1 MKNFT
6 VKNFTVKNFIVNSG
20 FRFQFRAGR
29 AGPVSL
35 IFALA
40 LCISSGLAAFWPGQ
54 LAAQQSAEM
63 PEIPVAS
70 LNGETL
76 YLRELVR
83 LAEQLPAEY
92 QQIPF
97 AQLYGQL
104 IDELIDTRL
113 AAAAGRAAAID
124 QRPEVAVAVKLTV
137 DKLLAEIWLGQALSD
152 QVDEAAIGKAYDA
165 YVADTGSR
173 EEVNAAHILVE
184 DEQTAAEIISA
195 LEGGADFA
203 SLAKEKSTGPS
214 GPNGGDLGYFK
225 RGAMVPA
232 FESAAFALE
241 VGAFTKQPVQTQF
254 GWHIIQ
260 LKDRRTA
267 EPQPLAEMA
276 GQLSQTLQRQALMRV
291 LEQLRAGAE
300 ISTRSFEEVRAEIEA
315 AQTGN
320 SAQTDNSEK
329 GGAN

>member
-1 MKNFT
+1 MKNFL
-6 VKNFTVKNFIVNSG
+6 VHSG
-20 FRFQFRAGR
+20 LQFPFRTGR
-29 AGPVSL
+29 VSPVSL

-40 LCISSGLAAFWPGQ
+40 LGISTSLASFWPGQ
-54 LAAQQSAEM
+54 LAAQQAGDL
-63 PEIPVAS
+63 PEIPVAT

-97 AQLYGQL
+97 AQLYSQL

-113 AAAAGRAAAID
+113 AAAASREAAID
-124 QRPEVAVAVKLTV
+124 QRPEVAVAVKLSV
-137 DKLLAEIWLGQALSD
+137 DKLLAEVWLGQALTE

-173 EEVNAAHILVE
+173 EEVNAAHILVA
-184 DEQTAAEIISA
+184 DEQTAKEIISA
-195 LEGGADFA
+195 LDGGADFA

-225 RGAMVPA
+225 RGAMVPG
-232 FESAAFALE
+232 FESAAFALD
-241 VGAFTKQPVQTQF
+241 VGAYSKEPVQTQF

-267 EPQPLAEMA
+267 EPQPLADMA
-276 GQLSQTLQRQALMRV
+276 GQLRQTLQRQALVRV

-300 ISTRSFEEVRAEIEA
+300 ISTRDFEEVRAEIEA
-315 AQTGN
+315 AQT
-320 SAQTDNSEK
+320 DNDAKS
-329 GGAN
+329 GAN

>member
-1 MKNFT
+1 
-6 VKNFTVKNFIVNSG
+6 
-20 FRFQFRAGR
+20 
-29 AGPVSL
+29 
-35 IFALA
+35 
-40 LCISSGLAAFWPGQ
+40 
-54 LAAQQSAEM
+54 M

-83 LAEQLPAEY
+83 LAEQLPAQY

-113 AAAAGRAAAID
+113 AATAGREAAID
-124 QRPEVAVAVKLTV
+124 QRPEVAVAVRLTI
-137 DKLLAEIWLGQALSD
+137 DKLVAEIWLGQALSE

-165 YVADTGSR
+165 YVADAGSR

-184 DEQTAAEIISA
+184 DEQTAKDIITA
-195 LEGGADFA
+195 LDGGAEFA

-225 RGAMVPA
+225 RGAMVPG
-232 FESAAFALE
+232 FENAAFALE
-241 VGAFTKQPVQTQF
+241 VGAYTKEPVQTQF
-254 GWHIIQ
+254 GWHIIE

-267 EPQPLAEMA
+267 EPMPLAEMA
-276 GQLSQTLQRQALMRV
+276 GQLRQTLQRQALVRV
-291 LEQLRAGAE
+291 LEQLRVGAE

-320 SAQTDNSEK
+320 DAK

>member
-1 MKNFT
+1 MKNFL
-6 VKNFTVKNFIVNSG
+6 VHSG
-20 FRFQFRAGR
+20 LQFPFRTGR
-29 AGPVSL
+29 VSPVSL

-40 LCISSGLAAFWPGQ
+40 LGVSTSLASFWPGQ
-54 LAAQQSAEM
+54 LAAQQAGDL
-63 PEIPVAS
+63 PEIPVAT

-92 QQIPF
+92 QQISF
-97 AQLYGQL
+97 AQLYSQL

-113 AAAAGRAAAID
+113 AAAASREAAID
-124 QRPEVAVAVKLTV
+124 QRPEVAVAVKLSV
-137 DKLLAEIWLGQALSD
+137 DKLLAEVWLGQALTE

-173 EEVNAAHILVE
+173 EEVNAAHILVA
-184 DEQTAAEIISA
+184 DEQTAKEIISA
-195 LEGGADFA
+195 LDGGADFA

-225 RGAMVPA
+225 RGAMVPG
-232 FESAAFALE
+232 FESAAFALD
-241 VGAFTKQPVQTQF
+241 VGAYSKEPVQTQF

-267 EPQPLAEMA
+267 EPQPLADMA
-276 GQLSQTLQRQALMRV
+276 GQLRQTLQRQALVRV

-300 ISTRSFEEVRAEIEA
+300 ISTRDFEEVRAEIEA
-315 AQTGN
+315 AQT
-320 SAQTDNSEK
+320 DNDAKS
-329 GGAN
+329 GAN

>member
-1 MKNFT
+1 MTNFT
-6 VKNFTVKNFIVNSG
+6 LRRG
-20 FRFQFRAGR
+20 FRFHFRAGR
-29 AGPVSL
+29 AGPISL
-35 IFALA
+35 IFATA
-40 LCISSGLAAFWPGQ
+40 LGLSTGLAAFWPGQ
-54 LAAQQSAEM
+54 LAAQQADNM

-83 LAEQLPAEY
+83 LAEQLPAQY

-113 AAAAGRAAAID
+113 AATAGREAAID
-124 QRPEVAVAVKLTV
+124 QRPEVAVAVRLTI
-137 DKLLAEIWLGQALSD
+137 DKLVAEIWLGQALSE

-165 YVADTGSR
+165 YVADAGSR

-184 DEQTAAEIISA
+184 DEQTAKDIITA
-195 LEGGADFA
+195 LDGGAKFA

-225 RGAMVPA
+225 RGAMVPG
-232 FESAAFALE
+232 FENAAFALE
-241 VGAFTKQPVQTQF
+241 VGAYTKEPVQTQF
-254 GWHIIQ
+254 GWHIIE

-267 EPQPLAEMA
+267 EPMPLAEMA
-276 GQLSQTLQRQALMRV
+276 GQLRQTLQRQALVRV
-291 LEQLRAGAE
+291 LEQLRVGAE

-320 SAQTDNSEK
+320 DAK

>member
-1 MKNFT
+1 MTNFT
-6 VKNFTVKNFIVNSG
+6 LRRG
-20 FRFQFRAGR
+20 FRFHFRAGR
-29 AGPVSL
+29 AGPISL
-35 IFALA
+35 IFATA
-40 LCISSGLAAFWPGQ
+40 LGLSTGLAAFWPGQ
-54 LAAQQSAEM
+54 LAAQQADNM

-83 LAEQLPAEY
+83 LAEQLPAQY

-113 AAAAGRAAAID
+113 AATAGREAAID
-124 QRPEVAVAVKLTV
+124 QRPEVAVAVRLTI
-137 DKLLAEIWLGQALSD
+137 DKLVAEIWLGQALSE

-165 YVADTGSR
+165 YVADAGSR

-184 DEQTAAEIISA
+184 DEQTAKDIITA
-195 LEGGADFA
+195 LDGGAEFA

-225 RGAMVPA
+225 RGAMVPG
-232 FESAAFALE
+232 FENAAFALE
-241 VGAFTKQPVQTQF
+241 VGAYTKEPVQTQF
-254 GWHIIQ
+254 GWHIIE

-267 EPQPLAEMA
+267 EPMPLAEMA
-276 GQLSQTLQRQALMRV
+276 GQLRQTLQRQALVRV
-291 LEQLRAGAE
+291 LEQLRVGAE

-320 SAQTDNSEK
+320 DAK

>member
-1 MKNFT
+1 MKNFL
-6 VKNFTVKNFIVNSG
+6 VHSG
-20 FRFQFRAGR
+20 LQFPFRTGR
-29 AGPVSL
+29 VSPVSL

-40 LCISSGLAAFWPGQ
+40 LGVSTSLASFWPGQ
-54 LAAQQSAEM
+54 LAAQQAGDL
-63 PEIPVAS
+63 PEIPVAT

-97 AQLYGQL
+97 AQLYSQL

-113 AAAAGRAAAID
+113 AAAASREAAID
-124 QRPEVAVAVKLTV
+124 QRPEVAVAVKLSV
-137 DKLLAEIWLGQALSD
+137 DKLLAEVWLGQALTE

-173 EEVNAAHILVE
+173 EEVNAAHILVA
-184 DEQTAAEIISA
+184 DEQTAKEIISA
-195 LEGGADFA
+195 LDGGADFA

-225 RGAMVPA
+225 RGAMVPG
-232 FESAAFALE
+232 FESAAFALD
-241 VGAFTKQPVQTQF
+241 VGAYSKEPVQTQF

-267 EPQPLAEMA
+267 EPQPLADMA
-276 GQLSQTLQRQALMRV
+276 GQLRQTLQRQALVRV

-300 ISTRSFEEVRAEIEA
+300 ISTRDFEEVRAEIEA
-315 AQTGN
+315 AQT
-320 SAQTDNSEK
+320 DNDAKS
-329 GGAN
+329 GAN

>member
-1 MKNFT
+1 MTNFT
-6 VKNFTVKNFIVNSG
+6 LRRG
-20 FRFQFRAGR
+20 FRFHFRAGR
-29 AGPVSL
+29 AGPISL
-35 IFALA
+35 IFATA
-40 LCISSGLAAFWPGQ
+40 LGLSTGLAAFWPGQ
-54 LAAQQSAEM
+54 LAAQQASQQADNM

-83 LAEQLPAEY
+83 LAEQLPAQY

-113 AAAAGRAAAID
+113 AATAGREAAID
-124 QRPEVAVAVKLTV
+124 QRPEVAVAVRLTI
-137 DKLLAEIWLGQALSD
+137 DKLVAEIWLGQALSE

-165 YVADTGSR
+165 YVADAGSR

-184 DEQTAAEIISA
+184 DEQTAKDIITA
-195 LEGGADFA
+195 LDGGAEFA

-225 RGAMVPA
+225 RGAMVPG
-232 FESAAFALE
+232 FENAAFALE
-241 VGAFTKQPVQTQF
+241 VGAYTKEPVQTQF
-254 GWHIIQ
+254 GWHIIE

-267 EPQPLAEMA
+267 EPMPLAEMA
-276 GQLSQTLQRQALMRV
+276 GQLRQTLQRQALVRV
-291 LEQLRAGAE
+291 LEQLRVGAE

-320 SAQTDNSEK
+320 DAK
-329 GGAN
+329 GGAK

>member
-1 MKNFT
+1 MKNFL
-6 VKNFTVKNFIVNSG
+6 VHSG
-20 FRFQFRAGR
+20 LQFPFRTGR
-29 AGPVSL
+29 VSPVSL

-40 LCISSGLAAFWPGQ
+40 LGVSTSLASFWPGQ
-54 LAAQQSAEM
+54 LAAQQAGDL
-63 PEIPVAS
+63 PEIPVAT

-97 AQLYGQL
+97 AQLYSQL

-113 AAAAGRAAAID
+113 AAAASREAAID
-124 QRPEVAVAVKLTV
+124 QRPEVAVAVKLSV
-137 DKLLAEIWLGQALSD
+137 DKLLAEVWLGQALTE
-152 QVDEAAIGKAYDA
+152 QVDEAAIGKAYYA

-173 EEVNAAHILVE
+173 EEVNAAHILVA
-184 DEQTAAEIISA
+184 DEQTAKEIISA
-195 LEGGADFA
+195 LDGGADFA

-225 RGAMVPA
+225 RGAMVPG
-232 FESAAFALE
+232 FESAAFALD
-241 VGAFTKQPVQTQF
+241 VGAYSKEPVQTQF

-267 EPQPLAEMA
+267 EPQPLADMA
-276 GQLSQTLQRQALMRV
+276 GQLRQTLQRQALVRV

-300 ISTRSFEEVRAEIEA
+300 ISTRDFEEVRAEIEA
-315 AQTGN
+315 AQT
-320 SAQTDNSEK
+320 DNDAKS
-329 GGAN
+329 GAN

>member
-1 MKNFT
+1 MTNFT
-6 VKNFTVKNFIVNSG
+6 LRRG
-20 FRFQFRAGR
+20 FRFHFRAGR
-29 AGPVSL
+29 AGPISL
-35 IFALA
+35 IFATA
-40 LCISSGLAAFWPGQ
+40 LGLSTGLAAFWPGQ
-54 LAAQQSAEM
+54 LAAQQAAQQADNM

-83 LAEQLPAEY
+83 LAEQLPAQY

-113 AAAAGRAAAID
+113 AATAGREAAID
-124 QRPEVAVAVKLTV
+124 QRPEVAVAVRLTI
-137 DKLLAEIWLGQALSD
+137 DKLVAEIWLGQALSE

-165 YVADTGSR
+165 YVADAGSR

-184 DEQTAAEIISA
+184 DEQTAKDIITA
-195 LEGGADFA
+195 LDGGAEFA

-225 RGAMVPA
+225 RGAMVPG
-232 FESAAFALE
+232 FENAAFALE
-241 VGAFTKQPVQTQF
+241 VGAYTKEPVQTQF
-254 GWHIIQ
+254 GWHIIE

-267 EPQPLAEMA
+267 EPMPLAEMA
-276 GQLSQTLQRQALMRV
+276 GQLRQTLQRQALVRV
-291 LEQLRAGAE
+291 LEQLRVGAE

-315 AQTGN
+315 AQIGN
-320 SAQTDNSEK
+320 DAK

>member
-1 MKNFT
+1 MTNFT
-6 VKNFTVKNFIVNSG
+6 LRRG
-20 FRFQFRAGR
+20 FRFHFRAGR
-29 AGPVSL
+29 AGPISL
-35 IFALA
+35 IFATA
-40 LCISSGLAAFWPGQ
+40 LGLSTGLAAFWPGQ
-54 LAAQQSAEM
+54 LAAQQAAQQADNM

-83 LAEQLPAEY
+83 LAEQLPAQY

-113 AAAAGRAAAID
+113 AATAGREAAID
-124 QRPEVAVAVKLTV
+124 QRPEVAVAVRLTI
-137 DKLLAEIWLGQALSD
+137 DKLVAEIWLGQALSE

-165 YVADTGSR
+165 YVADAGSR

-184 DEQTAAEIISA
+184 DEQTAKDIITA
-195 LEGGADFA
+195 LDGGAEFA
-203 SLAKEKSTGPS
+203 SLAKGKSTGPS

-225 RGAMVPA
+225 RGAMVPG
-232 FESAAFALE
+232 FENAAFALE
-241 VGAFTKQPVQTQF
+241 VGAYTKEPVQTQF
-254 GWHIIQ
+254 GWHIIE

-267 EPQPLAEMA
+267 EPMPLAEMA
-276 GQLSQTLQRQALMRV
+276 GQLRQTLQRQALVRV
-291 LEQLRAGAE
+291 LEQLRVGAE

-320 SAQTDNSEK
+320 DAK